1 MAQIDYSS
9 TAVRLIEGPPLRV
22 DDASCTRGLHTNYG
36 AESVR
41 GRGVAVPLHGA
52 SDLAIPTP
60 GDLCVRAPAAA
71 CSLSVL
77 AALAGIA
84 FVAWTVVVAHNGNT
98 RGIQLTAIVTAATA
112 PALIL
117 TVAFAYARRSGWG
130 FAMTASRPTLAQDPG
145 RPSSGRG
152 DAERVLPGRIDPVT
166 ARTGDADA

>member
-1 MAQIDYSS
+1 MQAARGASTQTTAPNPFVAVVLPFPS
-9 TAVRLIEGPPLRV
+9 TARATSLFR
-22 DDASCTRGLHTNYG
+22 R
-36 AESVR
+36 R
-41 GRGVAVPLHGA
+41 
-52 SDLAIPTP
+52 

-130 FAMTASRPTLAQDPG
+130 FAMMASRPTLAQDPG